1 MIDKYQRKAHFYNL
15 YLLRFNFYLMNNIIK
30 KYIFIFLC
38 IFGTSCSSFVSPIV
52 ENRGYVFDDKLL
64 NEIYLDQTVASDVL
78 DILGSPSTTS
88 SIDASTW
95 YYIYSKAETIAF
107 YNPEITDRRVLA
119 ITFSDDD
126 KVNNLKYYGLEDG
139 KVISYVN
146 RQTPTRGRELTVI
159 QQLFGN
165 LGRLGAGSLPGN

>member
-1 MIDKYQRKAHFYNL
+1 
-15 YLLRFNFYLMNNIIK
+15 MNNVIK
-30 KYIFIFLC
+30 KYIFVFLC
-38 IFGTSCSSFVSPIV
+38 IFGTSCSSIVSPIV
-52 ENRGYVFDDKLL
+52 ENRGYVFDEELL
-64 NEIYLDQTVASDVL
+64 SKITLDQTISSDVL

-88 SIDASTW
+88 AIAASTW
-95 YYIYSKAETIAF
+95 YYIYSKAETTAF
-107 YNPEITDRRVLA
+107 FHPEVTDRRVLA
-119 ITFSDDD
+119 ITFNDSN

-139 KVISYVN
+139 KVISYVD